1 MITRCTM
8 IMNSITSSNITNL
21 VIMVITMYQQQ
32 CYLPAYE
39 MAIAKA
45 NALYHERLNIQLVPM
60 SRPDLTSCVA
70 VAANVVD
77 MSTAVYYNNT
87 SAEQATIFI
96 SQSMTLFFPN
106 IVLYYNLISQ
116 KVFCGELYRLRT
128 HYA

>member
-1 MITRCTM
+1 M

-45 NALYHERLNIQLVPM
+45 NALYHERLNIRIQLVPM

-96 SQSMTLFFPN
+96 PQSMTLF
-106 IVLYYNLISQ
+106 
-116 KVFCGELYRLRT
+116 
-128 HYA
+128 